1 MRIVLDTN
9 VLLVSFSSK
18 SAFRWVFD
26 AFLNEEITL
35 CVTTDILAE
44 YEEIIGKHM
53 GPKIANTVLQII
65 ENAPN
70 IELITRFFKWNL
82 ITDDPDDNKFVDCA
96 IAANAK
102 YLVSNDKHFR
112 ALKNIDFP
120 KVILLTVE
128 EFKGKLSKTSQEEE

>member
-26 AFLNEEITL
+26 AFLDEEITL
-35 CVTTDILAE
+35 CVTTDILIE

-53 GPKIANTVLQII
+53 GAKIANTVLQLI

-70 IELITRFFKWNL
+70 VELITRFFKWNL
-82 ITDDPDDNKFVDCA
+82 ITEDPDDNKFVDCA

-112 ALKNIDFP
+112 VLKNIDFP
-120 KVILLTVE
+120 KVSLLTVQ
-128 EFKGKLSKTSQEEE
+128 EFQEKLP

>member
-1 MRIVLDTN
+1 
-9 VLLVSFSSK
+9 
-18 SAFRWVFD
+18 
-26 AFLNEEITL
+26 
-35 CVTTDILAE
+35 
-44 YEEIIGKHM
+44 M

-70 IELITRFFKWNL
+70 VELITRFFKWNL
-82 ITDDPDDNKFVDCA
+82 IAEDPDDNKFVDCA